1 MADEK
6 KLFIGIDLGSRY
18 IQASYM
24 IEGMEEPESVILG
37 FASQTYYIPTV
48 GYKKKGE
55 NKWAFG
61 DTGKN
66 YFENGEY
73 LKVEDVMDKVLAG
86 DAIELDEETYM
97 PVDILECLLRFVV
110 RECIRVADIEKID
123 KIAVC
128 LDKFNK
134 KLLDNVKF
142 VLKRMDFT
150 SKDILLM
157 NRTESFVY
165 YSLNAGEELYKRG
178 VGLYDFSG
186 KRLTYSYMNY
196 APFMDKKTVVMVDST
211 TERVQ
216 SVTEGE
222 VDKELAQAA
231 GRLAGSNNMSAVYLT
246 GDGFETYGNLD
257 KFIQAACYRKR
268 AFVGQNLYAK
278 GAAQGAFE
286 YFYGG
291 NYKNRIL
298 ACEDRILADFD
309 IDIVERETAK
319 VYRAVKAGTNWY
331 MAAKRLRFVVND
343 VKEIIIHVKPIEK
356 KPDQDVVIPLDE
368 FPGRPEKMTKVMLEI
383 GFSSASAC
391 KVCIKDMGFGDIY
404 KSTGKAIYRDIKL

>member
-6 KLFIGIDLGSRY
+6 KLFIGVDLGSRY
-18 IQASYM
+18 IQAGYM

-61 DTGKN
+61 DTGKK
-66 YFENGEY
+66 YFEDGQY
-73 LKVEDVMDKVLAG
+73 LKVDDVMEKVLAG
-86 DAIELDEETYM
+86 DPVELEEEKYM
-97 PVDILECLLRFVV
+97 PADILECLLRFVV

-128 LDKFNK
+128 LDKFSK
-134 KLLDNVKF
+134 KLLDTVKF

-150 SKDILLM
+150 SENMLLM
-157 NRTESFVY
+157 NRTESFIY
-165 YSLNAGEELYKRG
+165 YSLSVGEELYKRG
-178 VGLYDFSG
+178 VALYDFSG

-222 VDKELAQAA
+222 VDKELSQAA
-231 GRLAGSNNMSAVYLT
+231 VRLAGSNSMSAVYLT
-246 GDGFETYGNLD
+246 GDGFETYEHLD
-257 KFIQAACYRKR
+257 NFIQTACNRKR
-268 AFVGQNLYAK
+268 AFLGQNLYAK
-278 GAAQGAFE
+278 GAVQGAFE

-331 MAAKRLRFVVND
+331 MAAKRLRFIVND
-343 VKEIIIHVKPIEK
+343 ANEVVIHIRPIEK
-356 KPDQDVVIPLDE
+356 KPDQDVVISLDE
-368 FPGRPEKMTKVMLEI
+368 FPNRPEKMTKVMLELD
-383 GFSSASAC
+383 FSSASAC
-391 KVCIKDMGFGDIY
+391 RLSLKDMGFGDIY
-404 KSTGKAIYRDIKL
+404 KTTGKTVYRNIQL